1 MVVAG
6 TDDFLNIIF
15 VVFSVSAR
23 LCHIQDNCQLY
34 QDFFNSLIILKLF
47 FVKVLQDNLRN
58 RWVNVLRLS
67 WIIEYFRIVETFNL
81 ICVIFYFQWDAFSLP
96 ELQNFMR
103 VLDREEGEYCSQLEY
118 KYKVMRKIIQQRLK
132 ELRKEK
138 LAEKRKSLGL
148 ASW

>member
-1 MVVAG
+1 MFQL
-6 TDDFLNIIF
+6 DFEISRTIASF
-15 VVFSVSAR
+15 IKISSG
-23 LCHIQDNCQLY
+23 H
-34 QDFFNSLIILKLF
+34 SLIIKLIFIKFFRTSWEIGGQMFWDWCLADSLNISELLKLLIWY
-47 FVKVLQDNLRN
+47 VLFL
-58 RWVNVLRLS
+58 
-67 WIIEYFRIVETFNL
+67 
-81 ICVIFYFQWDAFSLP
+81 YFQWDAFSLP

-103 VLDREEGEYCSQLEY
+103 VLDREENEYCSQLEY